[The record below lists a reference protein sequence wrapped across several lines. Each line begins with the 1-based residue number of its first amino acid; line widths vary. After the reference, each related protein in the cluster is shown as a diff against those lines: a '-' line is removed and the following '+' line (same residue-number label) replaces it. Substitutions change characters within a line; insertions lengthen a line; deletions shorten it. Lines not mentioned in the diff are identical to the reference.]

1 MVYLLA
7 KSCIFKI
14 IMGGASNSAKTTF
27 INGTYFPFNDEEFFH
42 IGVSF
47 KLIDCLVN
55 NEDSYLLQLWD
66 FKVME
71 QFKCLYPSFCRGAK
85 GALICFDVSDKKS
98 FDEVHYWIK
107 TIRQVAGKIPII
119 LIGTKN
125 DLKRV
130 ITDREINIIIKTY
143 QLDGI
148 FYTSKD
154 NYNRKTIFKKLINK
168 LDKISKIKEFAIFLP
183 EYDAKFKNFID
194 FFSLCPICHRK
205 NHFNYLKKF
214 FYSRN
219 EESIRL
225 KDALLSLI
233 EESND
238 FDELYHNNIEIG
250 IPCCKCFEQLF
261 GVKN

>member
-1 MVYLLA
+1 
-7 KSCIFKI
+7 
-14 IMGGASNSAKTTF
+14 MGGASNSGKTTF

-66 FKVME
+66 FKVMQ

-85 GALICFDVSDKKS
+85 GALICFDVSDRKS
-98 FDEVHYWIK
+98 FEELHYWIK
-107 TIRQVAGKIPII
+107 TIKQVAGQIPII

-125 DLKRV
+125 DLTRV
-130 ITDREINIIIKTY
+130 ISVREINKIIKTY

-154 NYNRKTIFKKLINK
+154 NFNRETIFKNLILK
-168 LDKISKIKEFAIFLP
+168 LDKISIKEFAIFLP
-183 EYDAKFKNFID
+183 EYDEKFKNFID
-194 FFSLCPICHRK
+194 FFSICPVCKRK
-205 NHFNYLKKF
+205 LHFNYLKKF

-225 KDALLSLI
+225 KDTLLYLI
-233 EESND
+233 DESND
-238 FDELYHNNIEIG
+238 FDDLYQQNIEFG
-250 IPCCKCFEQLF
+250 IPCCKCYEQLF
-261 GVKN
+261 GVHN

>member
-1 MVYLLA
+1 
-7 KSCIFKI
+7 
-14 IMGGASNSAKTTF
+14 MGGASNSGKTTF

-85 GALICFDVSDKKS
+85 AALICFDVSDKKS
-98 FDEVHYWIK
+98 FEELHYWIK
-107 TIRQVAGKIPII
+107 IIRKVTGKIPII
-119 LIGTKN
+119 LIGTKS
-125 DLKRV
+125 DLKR
-130 ITDREINIIIKTY
+130 IIPDREINKIIKTY

-154 NYNRKTIFKKLINK
+154 NYNRETIFKKLIKK
-168 LDKISKIKEFAIFLP
+168 LDKISIKDFAIFLP

-194 FFSLCPICHRK
+194 FFSLCPVCKRK
-205 NHFNYLKKF
+205 LHFNYLKKF
-214 FYSRN
+214 YYNKN
-219 EESIRL
+219 EDSKRL
-225 KDALLSLI
+225 KDTLLSLI
-233 EESND
+233 DESND
-238 FDELYHNNIEIG
+238 FDEFYHHNIEIG
-250 IPCCKCFEQLF
+250 IPCCKCFEELF

>member
-1 MVYLLA
+1 
-7 KSCIFKI
+7 
-14 IMGGASNSAKTTF
+14 MGGASNSGKTTF

-85 GALICFDVSDKKS
+85 GALICFDVSDKNS
-98 FDEVHYWIK
+98 FNELHYWIK
-107 TIRQVAGKIPII
+107 TIRHIAGKIPIM
-119 LIGTKN
+119 LIGTKS
-125 DLKRV
+125 DLKR
-130 ITDREINIIIKTY
+130 IISDQEINKIIKTY

-148 FYTSKD
+148 FFTSVD
-154 NYNRKTIFKKLINK
+154 NYNRETIFKELIEK
-168 LDKISKIKEFAIFLP
+168 LDKISKIDEFAIFLP
-183 EYDAKFKNFID
+183 EYDIQFKNFID
-194 FFSLCPICHRK
+194 FFSICPVCKRK

-214 FYSRN
+214 FYSKN
-219 EESIRL
+219 EESIQL
-225 KDALLSLI
+225 KNTLFKLMEQSIDFADI
-233 EESND
+233 YYND
-238 FDELYHNNIEIG
+238 IDIG

-261 GVKN
+261 GEHS

>member
-1 MVYLLA
+1 
-7 KSCIFKI
+7 
-14 IMGGASNSAKTTF
+14 MGGASNSGKTTF

-66 FKVME
+66 FKVMK

-98 FDEVHYWIK
+98 FEELHYWIK

-119 LIGTKN
+119 LIGTKS

-130 ITDREINIIIKTY
+130 ISDQEIKRIINIY
-143 QLDGI
+143 QLNGI

-154 NYNRKTIFKKLINK
+154 NYNRETIFKKLIKK
-168 LDKISKIKEFAIFLP
+168 LDNISIKEFAIFLP
-183 EYDAKFKNFID
+183 EYDEKFKNFID
-194 FFSLCPICHRK
+194 FFSICPICHRK

-219 EESIRL
+219 EDLIRL
-225 KDALLSLI
+225 KDTLLYLI

-238 FDELYHNNIEIG
+238 FDELYSNNIEIG
-250 IPCCKCFEQLF
+250 IPCCKCFENLF

>member
-1 MVYLLA
+1 
-7 KSCIFKI
+7 
-14 IMGGASNSAKTTF
+14 MGGASGSGKTTF

-85 GALICFDVSDKKS
+85 GALICFDVSDRKS
-98 FDEVHYWIK
+98 FEELHYWIN
-107 TIRQVAGKIPII
+107 TIRKVAGKIPII
-119 LIGTKN
+119 LIGTKS
-125 DLKRV
+125 DLKRI
-130 ITDREINIIIKTY
+130 ITDREINKVIKTY

-148 FYTSKD
+148 FYSSKSD
-154 NYNRKTIFKKLINK
+154 YNRETIFKMLIKKLE
-168 LDKISKIKEFAIFLP
+168 KISIKQFEIFLP
-183 EYDAKFKNFID
+183 EYDATFKNFID
-194 FFSLCPICHRK
+194 FFSICPVCGKR

-219 EESIRL
+219 EESIRI
-225 KDALLSLI
+225 KNSLLYLI
-233 EESND
+233 DESND
-238 FDELYHNNIEIG
+238 FDEYRNVEIG
-250 IPCCKCFEQLF
+250 IPCCKCFEHLF